1 MSKERQP
8 LTEKVNDLKTRTHPR
23 RLGEILKRLES
34 LDRFRVPYKDP
45 MTRTPREVQD
55 GYRLGSPER
64 EGA

>member
-8 LTEKVNDLKTRTHPR
+8 LTGKVRDLKAKAQPR

-34 LDRFRVPYKDP
+34 LDRFRVPYKNP
-45 MTRTPREVQD
+45 ITRTPREIED

-64 EGA
+64 EDA